1 MGNML
6 VVVENLYTV
15 EINSKLLTE
24 ETQVVSQI
32 DQPQLS

>member
-15 EINSKLLTE
+15 EINSKLIKE

>member
-6 VVVENLYTV
+6 VVVENLYAV
-15 EINSKLLTE
+15 EINSKLITE
-24 ETQVVSQI
+24 ETQLVSQI